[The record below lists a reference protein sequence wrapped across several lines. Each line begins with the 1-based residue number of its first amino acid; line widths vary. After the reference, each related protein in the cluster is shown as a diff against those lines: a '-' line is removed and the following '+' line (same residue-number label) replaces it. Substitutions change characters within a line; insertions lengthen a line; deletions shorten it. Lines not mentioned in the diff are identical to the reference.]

1 MGQLSEL
8 ALVRTIN
15 LQIPRLVE
23 GLGDLLRAVE
33 PQFRHAVVGSRNSE
47 RNRVFD
53 DVALHVLPDMTH
65 EFGNA
70 LDERPVLV
78 LLSEARR
85 FNRSAR

>member
-1 MGQLSEL
+1 MQS
-8 ALVRTIN
+8 ANSAN
-15 LQIPRLVE
+15 LCSSGRIISRY
-23 GLGDLLRAVE
+23 LGSLKAWGSPPAVE

-78 LLSEARR
+78 LLSEA
-85 FNRSAR
+85 AAL